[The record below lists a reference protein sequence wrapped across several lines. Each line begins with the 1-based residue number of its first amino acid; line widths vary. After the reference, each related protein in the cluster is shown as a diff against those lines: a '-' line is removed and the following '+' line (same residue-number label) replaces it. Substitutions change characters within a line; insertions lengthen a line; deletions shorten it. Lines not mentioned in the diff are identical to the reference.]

1 MYVHNKKFIQ
11 NIKRYNN
18 VRIKNITSNIKIK
31 SSLKQ
36 YDFKDNALPMVFPNA
51 AIPNK
56 RKKFGFL

>member
-1 MYVHNKKFIQ
+1 MFIKKKFIQ

-18 VRIKNITSNIKIK
+18 MRIKNIIINIKIK

-36 YDFKDNALPMVFPNA
+36 YDFRDNALPMVFPNV
-51 AIPNK
+51 AIANT